1 LELLTEMEEN
11 EAFLTNGAALFNS
24 VASIKVTHAQ
34 LIVGSEWSCV
44 ACATEPKLHG
54 RCLEAIVDMLGAVQK
69 SVRSL
74 SKGVLIPVDAL
85 GAGRQQQRAR
95 ASIFRSR
102 TARSA

>member
-1 LELLTEMEEN
+1 MELLTEMEEN

-54 RCLEAIVDMLGAVQK
+54 R
-69 SVRSL
+69 
-74 SKGVLIPVDAL
+74 
-85 GAGRQQQRAR
+85 
-95 ASIFRSR
+95 
-102 TARSA
+102 